1 MARVTI
7 EDCIKKI
14 SNPFDLVLYASQRAK
29 ELNQGESTDLDKDND
44 KNTVIALREI
54 AQEKIPLNYLKIEL
68 IKSFQKNTSLLEEL
82 EEDRSGWIKKHSDY
96 KVGDEDNYDV
106 SCYTIA
112 IEIEQVRRYG
122 KIVYDISKKNI
133 RLD

>member
-29 ELNQGESTDLDKDND
+29 ELNQGEITDLDKEND

-54 AQEKIPLNYLKIEL
+54 AQEKIPLSYLKLEL
-68 IKSFQKNTSLLEEL
+68 VKSFQKNIAMLEDL
-82 EEDRSGWIKKHSDY
+82 ESE
-96 KVGDEDNYDV
+96 
-106 SCYTIA
+106 
-112 IEIEQVRRYG
+112 
-122 KIVYDISKKNI
+122 KKNS
-133 RLD
+133 

>member
-29 ELNQGESTDLDKDND
+29 ELNQGEITDLDKEND

-54 AQEKIPLNYLKIEL
+54 AQEKIPLSYLKLEL
-68 IKSFQKNTSLLEEL
+68 VKSFQKNIAMLEDL
-82 EEDRSGWIKKHSDY
+82 ES
-96 KVGDEDNYDV
+96 
-106 SCYTIA
+106 
-112 IEIEQVRRYG
+112 
-122 KIVYDISKKNI
+122 
-133 RLD
+133 

>member
-29 ELNQGESTDLDKDND
+29 ELNQGEITDLDKEND

-54 AQEKIPLNYLKIEL
+54 AQEKIPLSYLKLEL
-68 IKSFQKNTSLLEEL
+68 VKSFQKNKAMLEDL
-82 EEDRSGWIKKHSDY
+82 EAEKK
-96 KVGDEDNYDV
+96 K
-106 SCYTIA
+106 
-112 IEIEQVRRYG
+112 
-122 KIVYDISKKNI
+122 
-133 RLD
+133 

>member
-29 ELNQGESTDLDKDND
+29 ELNQGEITDLDKEND

-54 AQEKIPLNYLKIEL
+54 AQEKIPLSYLKLEL
-68 IKSFQKNTSLLEEL
+68 VKSFQMNIAMLEDL
-82 EEDRSGWIKKHSDY
+82 ESEKK
-96 KVGDEDNYDV
+96 K
-106 SCYTIA
+106 
-112 IEIEQVRRYG
+112 
-122 KIVYDISKKNI
+122 
-133 RLD
+133 